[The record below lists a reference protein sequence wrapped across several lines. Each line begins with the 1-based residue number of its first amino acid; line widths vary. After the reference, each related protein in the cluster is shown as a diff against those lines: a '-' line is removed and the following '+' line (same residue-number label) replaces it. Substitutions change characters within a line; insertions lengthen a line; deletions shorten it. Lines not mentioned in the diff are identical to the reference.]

1 MPRRAEVTGS
11 YSREDTLAHHRLF
24 CGKEQHYPGGD
35 FMSQNDYRAKMR
47 TRFATFD
54 IDGDGEVTAADFE
67 AMARRVIEEFE
78 VREGSPEASAILE
91 GAHRFFVGLAEAT
104 DTDGSGSISE
114 REFLEGAEQ
123 RLLDNPEGF
132 DAIAR
137 PWVQSVIAIADVDR
151 DGHVSVEEWARAL
164 QAMGPN
170 ERVAEKDLQSV
181 DRDRDGRV
189 TLEEAT
195 AAVAEYYTSARSLD
209 LFANA

>member
-1 MPRRAEVTGS
+1 
-11 YSREDTLAHHRLF
+11 
-24 CGKEQHYPGGD
+24 
-35 FMSQNDYRAKMR
+35 MSQNDYRAKMR